1 MKNKIIMFFK
11 KNTDEKSNKNLD
23 KTENAFDIEKAKIQ
37 HYNKQLVTGKVLSFL
52 ISVDMFA
59 IMLFKGRN
67 QAITDKLVFAGTLL
81 SFANIVML
89 GSSKKTLGNEK
100 MKLPKKKGIDLEIDN
115 IVKKSSEEYKKFQ
128 KLLSEMSFIKNK

>member
-1 MKNKIIMFFK
+1 MKNNIMMFFK
-11 KNTDEKSNKNLD
+11 KNIDEKSNKNLD
-23 KTENAFDIEKAKIQ
+23 KVDNVFDLEKAKIQ
-37 HYNKQLVTGKVLSFL
+37 HYNKQLVTGKILSFL

-67 QAITDKLVFAGTLL
+67 QAITDKLVFAGTVL

-89 GSSKKTLGNEK
+89 GSYKKTLGDEK

-115 IVKKSSEEYKKFQ
+115 IVKKSSEGHKKFQ
-128 KLLSEMSFIKNK
+128 KLLSEMHLIKNK